1 MLNIRKVIYEL
12 SGFKTITVC
21 LFILNI
27 LSVMSIYSS
36 LHQAGEFVG
45 GELLSKQIIW
55 IGISWVLLVI
65 FTWLNYRLYFSLGY
79 LIYVLNLILIIA
91 VDIFG
96 MSAMGAQR
104 WLSIFGF
111 TFQPSE
117 ISKVAVIILLARLF
131 SETEESNSPRSFFV
145 GLLLVILSAIVIFK
159 QPDLGTAIIIVL
171 IFLTMGFFSKINK
184 IYFILCIGVGLLLTP
199 VFFGTL
205 KDYQKKRLL
214 VFINPNVD
222 PLGAGYTIIQSKIAV
237 GSGRIFGK
245 GFLSGTQNQ
254 LNFLPERHTDFI
266 FTVIAEEWGFFGSLF
281 LILIYWLILQ
291 KILDKTKE
299 LHDPFAY
306 FLSLGIV
313 LLFFLHIFINIGM
326 TLGILPVVG
335 VPLVFLSYGGTN
347 LLINF
352 ILIGIFFNICRQHT

>member
-104 WLSIFGF
+104 WL
-111 TFQPSE
+111 
-117 ISKVAVIILLARLF
+117 
-131 SETEESNSPRSFFV
+131 
-145 GLLLVILSAIVIFK
+145 
-159 QPDLGTAIIIVL
+159 
-171 IFLTMGFFSKINK
+171 
-184 IYFILCIGVGLLLTP
+184 
-199 VFFGTL
+199 
-205 KDYQKKRLL
+205 
-214 VFINPNVD
+214 
-222 PLGAGYTIIQSKIAV
+222 
-237 GSGRIFGK
+237 
-245 GFLSGTQNQ
+245 
-254 LNFLPERHTDFI
+254 
-266 FTVIAEEWGFFGSLF
+266 
-281 LILIYWLILQ
+281 
-291 KILDKTKE
+291 
-299 LHDPFAY
+299 
-306 FLSLGIV
+306 
-313 LLFFLHIFINIGM
+313 
-326 TLGILPVVG
+326 
-335 VPLVFLSYGGTN
+335 
-347 LLINF
+347 
-352 ILIGIFFNICRQHT
+352 